1 MAGLSV
7 ADRITNATDEELEY
21 VVKMLDERKSKGD
34 QVHNP
39 GLKIG
44 TATSKMNGGLTGADA
59 LNPDLHK
66 SGLGH
71 MAYFEQYGHDPSLRM
86 NAEKRQAM
94 LMKSMHDVG
103 YKGRIP
109 FKGFADFIRKG
120 YSGDGDFRAMHKSC
134 FEGIPGE
141 FFRARGMSGVTGED
155 GGFLL
160 TPEFGNVIETLFF
173 ENDLPTRIDTMPI
186 AGTHFRWPRARDTSR
201 ADASRHAGAIGYWV
215 DEGATITESKMKIGF
230 SDMRMKKLCVVVFMT
245 TEIMT
250 DTDYALE
257 QWVRNAVREEANFQI
272 ARAIILGGG
281 GVEPIGYT
289 TKPACVSVAKTSG
302 QAADTITVAN
312 LLQMESQLFRTAGSS
327 PVWLSHVSTIPQTGQ
342 LNIGNFPVNINI
354 MNGGFSLPPQKQ
366 LRGLPNLDSEFC
378 STLGD
383 LGDIHLIDPKMVK
396 AIRRSLVREDV
407 SAHVEFL
414 SDQNCLRFIF
424 GFDSRPLYDDPITP
438 FQAGATAPPSQA
450 SFLRLAERA

>member
-1 MAGLSV
+1 MAGIGLAEEIASFS
-7 ADRITNATDEELEY
+7 DEDTREVL
-21 VVKMLDERKSKGD
+21 KMLRERKAAGD
-34 QVHNP
+34 GVHMP
-39 GLKIG
+39 GSRFG
-44 TATSKMNGGLTGADA
+44 TATSSRGGLAGANA
-59 LNPDLHK
+59 LNPDINK
-66 SGLGH
+66 SGN
-71 MAYFEQYGHDPSLRM
+71 MAYFEQYNDPSLRM
-86 NAEKRQAM
+86 NAEKRSA
-94 LMKSMHDVG
+94 LLAKSLFDVG
-103 YKGRIP
+103 YKGRVP
-109 FKGFADFIRKG
+109 FRSFGDFIRKG
-120 YSGDGDFRAMHKSC
+120 YAGDTEFRGMHKSC
-134 FEGIPGE
+134 FDGIPAD

-155 GGFLL
+155 GGFLI
-160 TPEFGNVIETLFF
+160 TPEFSNTIETLFF

-186 AGTHFRWPRARDTSR
+186 SGTHFRWPRARDTSR
-201 ADASRHAGAIGYWV
+201 ADGSRHAGALGYWI
-215 DEGATITESKMKIGF
+215 DEGDTLPESKLKIGF

-245 TEIMT
+245 TEIMN
-250 DTDYALE
+250 DTDYAIE

-272 ARAIILGGG
+272 SRAIMLGAGG
-281 GVEPIGYT
+281 PEPIGYT
-289 TKPACVSVAKTSG
+289 TKPACVTVAKTVG

-327 PVWLSHVSTIPQTGQ
+327 PIWLSHVSTIPQVGQ

-366 LRGLPNLDSEFC
+366 LRGLPQIDSEFC

-383 LGDIHLIDPKMVK
+383 LGDIHLIDPKMIK

-414 SDQNCLRFIF
+414 TDQNCLRFIF

-450 SFLRLAERA
+450 SFLRLAERAQG